1 MGALPWCL
9 GDKESAGRRR
19 RQRFNSWS
27 GKVPRASEQRS
38 AGATST
44 EARAPRAHAPLCVR
58 PPPGGAGALHPEGS
72 PSRVKT
78 QHGQKQA
85 DEIIFKK
92 WNGGSTFK
100 TSKENMKTFTCILVS
115 LIL

>member
-9 GDKESAGRRR
+9 GDKESASQRRGH
-19 RQRFNSWS
+19 RFNSWS
-27 GKVPRASEQRS
+27 GKVPRASEQLS
-38 AGATST
+38 AGATSA
-44 EARAPRAHAPLCVR
+44 EARAPRAHAPLRVR

-78 QHGQKQA
+78 QHGQNKQMKLSLKMEWGQYFQ
-85 DEIIFKK
+85 DEAFI
-92 WNGGSTFK
+92 
-100 TSKENMKTFTCILVS
+100 CILVS